1 LDNPLLA
8 RYAECIFWL
17 ARSVERAE
25 NLARILEVNETF
37 SRDRS
42 GSHNWLSIVQLNTDE
57 KAFFAKHPQASAEN
71 VIHFYLTDADNRSS
85 IVSALTN
92 ARENARTLRP
102 LVSTEMWVQLNVTYN
117 RAIAVDPDELMPGN
131 LSQLLTEIKEACQT
145 FTGITEGT
153 FYRDQASYFYLLG
166 RYIERADQTTRL
178 LDNKYYIL
186 TKAAGSSAPI
196 EVGQWHA
203 VLRSASGYHAFRR
216 IHSSDLTPA
225 RVAEFL
231 LFNPAFPRSVHL
243 CLREIQN
250 ALSELKSRYSLRG
263 GNDVAE
269 GLDQLRTILA
279 ARSIEEV
286 IAGGLHE
293 FIDFIQRYLIA
304 ITNRLSAAFFGHAPG
319 ADGEAEVYGDFPP
332 DFPPGANSSQTQSS
346 QTQSLNR

>member
-42 GSHNWLSIVQLNTDE
+42 GSHNWLSIVQLHTDE
-57 KAFFAKHPQASAEN
+57 EAFFKKHAAATAEN
-71 VIHFYLTDADNRSS
+71 VIGFYLADADNLSS

-102 LVSTEMWVQLNVTYN
+102 LVSTEMWVQLNITYN
-117 RAIAVDPDELMPGN
+117 RAIAIAPEELAPGN
-131 LSQLLTEIKEACQT
+131 LSRLLTEIKEACQT

-153 FYRDQASYFYLLG
+153 FYRDQAWWFYQLG

-186 TKAAGSSAPI
+186 TKAAGPDAPI

-225 RVAEFL
+225 RVAAFL

-243 CLREIQN
+243 CLREVQN
-250 ALSELKSRYSLRG
+250 ALTELKSRYVLRG

-269 GLDQLRTILA
+269 GLDQLRAILGS
-279 ARSIEEV
+279 RSIEEV

-304 ITNRLSAAFFGHAPG
+304 ITDRLSAAFFGLEPEADRG
-319 ADGEAEVYGDFPP
+319 ARAFGDFPP
-332 DFPPGANSSQTQSS
+332 LGYSSQM
-346 QTQSLNR
+346 QT

>member
-1 LDNPLLA
+1 MDNPLLS

-57 KAFFAKHPQASAEN
+57 EAFFAKHRAVSAEN
-71 VIHFYLTDADNRSS
+71 VIRFYLTDADNPTS
-85 IVSALTN
+85 IVSAVTN
-92 ARENARTLRP
+92 ARDNARTLRP

-117 RAIAVDPDELMPGN
+117 RVIAIDPGELASGN
-131 LSQLLTEIKEACQT
+131 LSLLLTEIKDACQT

-153 FYRDQASYFYLLG
+153 FYRDQAWWFYRLG

-186 TKAAGSSAPI
+186 TKGAGPAAPI

-225 RVAEFL
+225 RVAAFL
-231 LFNPAFPRSVHL
+231 LFNPAFPRSVNL
-243 CLREIQN
+243 CLREMQN
-250 ALSELKSRYSLRG
+250 ALTELKSRYALRG

-269 GLDQLRTILA
+269 GLDQLRAILGS
-279 ARSIEEV
+279 RSIEAV
-286 IAGGLHE
+286 IAEGLHE

-304 ITNRLSAAFFGHAPG
+304 VTDRLSAAFFGHEPG
-319 ADGEAEVYGDFPP
+319 TQDGRRAYGDFPP
-332 DFPPGANSSQTQSS
+332 LAYSSQM
-346 QTQSLNR
+346 QT

>member
-1 LDNPLLA
+1 MDNPLLA
-8 RYAECIFWL
+8 RHAECIFWL

-25 NLARILEVNETF
+25 NLARIIEVNETF

-57 KAFFAKHPQASAEN
+57 EAFSAKHATASAEN
-71 VIHFYLTDADNRSS
+71 VIHFYLTDADNPTS

-102 LVSTEMWVQLNVTYN
+102 LISTEMWVQLNVTYN
-117 RAIAVDPDELMPGN
+117 RVIAVDAGELLPGN
-131 LSQLLTEIKEACQT
+131 LSRLLTAIKEACQT

-153 FYRDQASYFYLLG
+153 FYRDQAWFFYRLG

-186 TKAAGSSAPI
+186 TKGAGSTAPI

-216 IHSSDLTPA
+216 IHSTDLTPA
-225 RVAEFL
+225 RVAAFL
-231 LFNPAFPRSVHL
+231 LFSPAFPRSVHL
-243 CLREIQN
+243 CLSEIQN
-250 ALSELKSRYSLRG
+250 AITELKSRYALRS

-269 GLDQLRTILA
+269 GLDQLRAILA
-279 ARSIEEV
+279 SRSIEEV
-286 IAGGLHE
+286 IAGGLHQ
-293 FIDFIQRYLIA
+293 FIDFLQRFLIA
-304 ITNRLSAAFFGHAPG
+304 ITVRLSAAFFGHAPEPN
-319 ADGEAEVYGDFPP
+319 AASRSYGDFPSVLY
-332 DFPPGANSSQTQSS
+332 SSQTQ
-346 QTQSLNR
+346 TQSR

>member
-1 LDNPLLA
+1 MDNPLLA
-8 RYAECIFWL
+8 RHAECIFWL

-25 NLARILEVNETF
+25 NLARIIEVNETF
-37 SRDRS
+37 SRERS

-57 KAFFAKHPQASAEN
+57 EAFSAKHAAASAEN
-71 VIHFYLTDADNRSS
+71 VIRFYLTDADNPTS

-102 LVSTEMWVQLNVTYN
+102 LISTEMWVQLNVTYN
-117 RAIAVDPDELMPGN
+117 RVIAVDAGELLPGN
-131 LSQLLTEIKEACQT
+131 LSRLLTEIKEACQT

-153 FYRDQASYFYLLG
+153 FYRDQASCFYRLG

-186 TKAAGSSAPI
+186 TKGAGSTAPI
-196 EVGQWHA
+196 EVSQWHA

-225 RVAEFL
+225 RVAAFL

-243 CLREIQN
+243 CLREIEN
-250 ALSELKSRYSLRG
+250 ALTELKSRYALRS

-269 GLDQLRTILA
+269 GLDQLRAILA
-279 ARSIEEV
+279 SRSIEEV
-286 IAGGLHE
+286 IAGGLHQ
-293 FIDFIQRYLIA
+293 FIDFLQRFLIA
-304 ITNRLSAAFFGHAPG
+304 ITIRLSAAFFGHAPEPNAAAHG
-319 ADGEAEVYGDFPP
+319 YGDFPP
-332 DFPPGANSSQTQSS
+332 VSYSSQTQ
-346 QTQSLNR
+346 TQSR